1 MADIQIPIKL
11 MADLINYFYPNSESE
26 RPEGALAD
34 NIRCQIEDKMQKI
47 TNRALFTDYKTATT
61 AEQRELA
68 RRAYLKERGFT
79 DSFISNSEIK
89 IKRK

>member
-1 MADIQIPIKL
+1 MNIQIPVEL
-11 MADLINYFYPNSESE
+11 MADLINYFYPDNKCE
-26 RPEGALAD
+26 RPEGELAD

-61 AEQRELA
+61 PEQRESA

-79 DSFISNSEIK
+79 KSFVSSSEIK

>member
-11 MADLINYFYPNSESE
+11 MADLINYFYPDSESE

-47 TNRALFTDYKTATT
+47 TNRVLFTQYKTATT
-61 AEQRELA
+61 PEQRESA
-68 RRAYLKERGFT
+68 RKAYLKERGYSDT
-79 DSFISNSEIK
+79 FISNLEVK
-89 IKRK
+89 Y

>member
-1 MADIQIPIKL
+1 MNIQIPVEL
-11 MADLINYFYPNSESE
+11 MAELIEYFYPDSESE

-34 NIRCQIEDKMQKI
+34 SIRNQIEDKMQKI
-47 TNRALFTDYKTATT
+47 TNRALFSEYKTATT
-61 AEQRELA
+61 ADRRESA

>member
-1 MADIQIPIKL
+1 MNIQIPVEL
-11 MADLINYFYPNSESE
+11 MADLIEYFYPDSDSE

-47 TNRALFTDYKTATT
+47 TNRALFSEYKTATT
-61 AEQRELA
+61 AEQRESA

-79 DSFISNSEIK
+79 DSFISGSEIK
-89 IKRK
+89 IR

>member
-1 MADIQIPIKL
+1 MNIQIPAEL
-11 MADLINYFYPNSESE
+11 MADLINYFYPDSDSE

-34 NIRCQIEDKMQKI
+34 SIRRQIEDKMQKI

-61 AEQRELA
+61 PEQRESA

-79 DSFISNSEIK
+79 DSFISDSEIK
-89 IKRK
+89 IR

>member
-1 MADIQIPIKL
+1 
-11 MADLINYFYPNSESE
+11 MADLINYFYPDSDSE

-34 NIRCQIEDKMQKI
+34 NIRHQIEDKMKKI

-61 AEQRELA
+61 AEQRESA

-79 DSFISNSEIK
+79 DS
-89 IKRK
+89 

>member
-1 MADIQIPIKL
+1 MNIQIPVEL
-11 MADLINYFYPNSESE
+11 MAELIEYFYPDSESE

-61 AEQRELA
+61 SEQRESA
-68 RRAYLKERGFT
+68 RRAYLKERGFS

-89 IKRK
+89 IR

>member
-11 MADLINYFYPNSESE
+11 MADLINYFYPDSDAE

-34 NIRCQIEDKMQKI
+34 SIRYQIEDKMQKI
-47 TNRALFTDYKTATT
+47 TNRALFSEYKTATT
-61 AEQRELA
+61 PEQRESA

>member
-11 MADLINYFYPNSESE
+11 MADLINYFYPDSESE
-26 RPEGALAD
+26 RPEGVLAD
-34 NIRCQIEDKMQKI
+34 SIRCQIEDKMQKI

-61 AEQRELA
+61 AEQRESA
-68 RRAYLKERGFT
+68 RKAYLKKRGFT